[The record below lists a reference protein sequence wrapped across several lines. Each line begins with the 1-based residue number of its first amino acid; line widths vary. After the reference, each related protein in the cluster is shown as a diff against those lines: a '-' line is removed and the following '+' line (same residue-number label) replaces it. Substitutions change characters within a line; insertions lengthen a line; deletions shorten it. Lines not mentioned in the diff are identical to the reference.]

1 MIETVGA
8 IMLATHDMAH
18 AVSFYRALG
27 FELRHGRHVSA
38 FYADVVARGYRP
50 DAAPRDAEWGE
61 RFFHLTDPDGHELS
75 FARLCNDGDIRL
87 RPRGQV
93 DVSPGI
99 APATVR
105 RCAVF
110 LRLLDSEETVGRDG
124 FKRCQSGVVAE
135 PCRAVGTEYR
145 VCLAH
150 VDIDMR
156 VVLRRGHPDALEFPH
171 PDPDFGDAAVVPE
184 FRISATG
191 RRVT

>member
-87 RPRGQV
+87 RPHGQV

-110 LRLLDSEETVGRDG
+110 FAFTRQR
-124 FKRCQSGVVAE
+124 RN
-135 PCRAVGTEYR
+135 CRAGRLQTVS
-145 VCLAH
+145 
-150 VDIDMR
+150 I
-156 VVLRRGHPDALEFPH
+156 
-171 PDPDFGDAAVVPE
+171 
-184 FRISATG
+184 G
-191 RRVT
+191 RRSGTLSRSRDRVSCLPRPC